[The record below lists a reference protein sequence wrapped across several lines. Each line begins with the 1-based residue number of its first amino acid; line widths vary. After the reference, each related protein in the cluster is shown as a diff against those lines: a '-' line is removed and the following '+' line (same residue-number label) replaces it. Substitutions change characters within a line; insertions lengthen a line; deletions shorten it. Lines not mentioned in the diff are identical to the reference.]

1 MKRTAALGLSLLV
14 AAVLAGPAGATHT
27 LPDPKPGAE
36 PAPCGIHHEL
46 AAETIADPT
55 MPGAGRPNAT
65 LPASSR
71 SSKPFLGT
79 GRPPGLRGS
88 SPRLL
93 PQQGFARSRE
103 VRPDEGG
110 LNP

>member
-1 MKRTAALGLSLLV
+1 MKRTATLGLSLLV

-55 MPGAGRPNAT
+55 MPGAKETQFQNVPDPFPPPSCT
-65 LPASSR
+65 PAAAA
-71 SSKPFLGT
+71 P
-79 GRPPGLRGS
+79 
-88 SPRLL
+88 
-93 PQQGFARSRE
+93 
-103 VRPDEGG
+103 
-110 LNP
+110 